1 MSYLDIV
8 VDHEVLMLGH
18 ERLPPGRGL
27 ALDTAHGDGDPVTAP
42 DRLRATDPAD
52 TCRQLFSQL
61 KFVSDMNDLHKT
73 FAQTGF

>member
-42 DRLRATDPAD
+42 DRLRATDP
-52 TCRQLFSQL
+52 L
-61 KFVSDMNDLHKT
+61 
-73 FAQTGF
+73 QTPVVCPTRHRRPTLRPRNNQKYLII